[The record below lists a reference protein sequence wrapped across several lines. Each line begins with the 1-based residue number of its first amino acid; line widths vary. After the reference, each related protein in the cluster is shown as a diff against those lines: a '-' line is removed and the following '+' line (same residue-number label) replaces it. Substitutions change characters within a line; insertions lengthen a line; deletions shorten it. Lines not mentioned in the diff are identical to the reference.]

1 MKINENAP
9 VVATG
14 EIDVLADLETVWD
27 VMVSIDKWPS
37 WNPEVKDVFISGEVV
52 EGSKFQWKAGPG
64 TIKSIV
70 QRVEKPNILAWTG
83 RTLGINAI
91 HVWQLRAHNDGTI
104 IRTEESW
111 EGLMVRILHGTMQ
124 KMLQDSIDSGLQ
136 YLKIEAEKRK
146 KEI

>member
-14 EIDVLADLETVWD
+14 EIGVEADLETVWD

-70 QRVEKPNILAWTG
+70 QRVEKPNLW
-83 RTLGINAI
+83 
-91 HVWQLRAHNDGTI
+91 
-104 IRTEESW
+104 
-111 EGLMVRILHGTMQ
+111 HGQ
-124 KMLQDSIDSGLQ
+124 VGHWG
-136 YLKIEAEKRK
+136 
-146 KEI
+146 